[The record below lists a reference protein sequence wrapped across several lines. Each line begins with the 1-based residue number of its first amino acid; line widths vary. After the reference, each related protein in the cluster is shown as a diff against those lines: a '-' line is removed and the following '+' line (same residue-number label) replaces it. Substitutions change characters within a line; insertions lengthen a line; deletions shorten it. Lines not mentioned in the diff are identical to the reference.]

1 MIIITNRYRTE
12 CFAMN
17 ENRKKMKP
25 KAKIKLAVDLLMT
38 VVLLFL
44 KYDGYEVST

>member
-1 MIIITNRYRTE
+1 
-12 CFAMN
+12 MN

-44 KYDGYEVST
+44 MGYQLWGEDKAMKGALGNRC